1 MKIANK
7 QNQIIFYCFVRSFR
21 SLASLADIS
30 FFFCLKFRDHID
42 LFYFR
47 FFITLASAERLNLLL
62 DERMVSKTE
71 QHQHQRAT
79 KVEQSVFKNIFIF
92 KPRSQ
97 VASISR
103 FNKALTT
110 EAWVC
115 VCGRIGRNLVFLG
128 LLIEFSRMATFR
140 VGYTEYHLFVIIIKC
155 IIAELVTPSSG
166 LSSSVPTVAERV
178 HSW

>member
-1 MKIANK
+1 MQTNKTKLYFIA
-7 QNQIIFYCFVRSFR
+7 SFDR
-21 SLASLADIS
+21 FGRWRLWPIS
-30 FFFCLKFRDHID
+30 RFFCLKFRDHID

-62 DERMVSKTE
+62 EERMVSKTE

-92 KPRSQ
+92 QPRSQ

-110 EAWVC
+110 EVWVC
-115 VCGRIGRNLVFLG
+115 VCGRICRNLVFLG

-166 LSSSVPTVAERV
+166 FSSSVPTVTERV